1 MGSLRNRIV
10 WIVVVALGIILT
22 SFLAVTRQEVNQ
34 QNMEM
39 TRNLTEQI
47 IEAKSAQISGW
58 MDQRIAEVQ
67 VLTESELL
75 RPWI

>member
-1 MGSLRNRIV
+1 MGSFRNRIV
-10 WIVVVALGIILT
+10 WIVVIALGLTLT

-39 TRNLTEQI
+39 TRDLTEQI

-58 MDQRIAEVQ
+58 MEAAGGGDSGFDGV
-67 VLTESELL
+67 
-75 RPWI
+75 